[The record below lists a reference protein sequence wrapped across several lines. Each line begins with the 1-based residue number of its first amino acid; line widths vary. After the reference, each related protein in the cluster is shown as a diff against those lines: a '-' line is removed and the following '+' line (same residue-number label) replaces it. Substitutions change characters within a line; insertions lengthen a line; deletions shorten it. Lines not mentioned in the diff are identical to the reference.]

1 MIARSFFGAAAIGV
15 FAVLGAAAAGSA
27 AAQAVDKPTLAETM
41 DELSRFTGLAED
53 TLSLVHGE
61 APQLFEP
68 VNNTV
73 FVLKVIGLAAE
84 AKDQEAVAEIVG
96 EAVDRGLERIEAA
109 LLPASVGA
117 FFTVVS
123 AYKAALEIIRD
134 YIFLPAMDQRIWE
147 AYRKARAG
155 DAAFGDTSRESRETA
170 FSIATTQGF
179 SGYYALRDSIF
190 DEMIKAKK
198 YNRDAIGPEMEKRL
212 RRQIDDFW
220 IARLETRFQ
229 AELLKAG
236 KEKAAKE
243 TWAKADKPVK
253 AIVEAAAKVGARIPG
268 IYFATEK
275 DVPKGWRRRQAGAK
289 SKDFA
294 VQSFQTPMGTSWH
307 QTVVVLS
314 DAYLANKKE
323 NRRGDGSVYYTLP
336 GGNDYADPSDIHV
349 SIIMHPNAGKMPD
362 GQTQL
367 HSDNIR
373 FMLTDRKQ
381 YVPGYSGPVEE
392 EGVEVGYY
400 SQEAARSVYH
410 CMFVKGAWY
419 VVMSVSSA
427 TPQVRAK
434 MQADAVARYKGK
446 PGDYVDQTVASEALL
461 RQFVKA
467 VAARIPGRK
476 AKR

>member
-1 MIARSFFGAAAIGV
+1 MTART
-15 FAVLGAAAAGSA
+15 VLGAVLVAALLPLAAAAPGSA
-27 AAQAVDKPTLAETM
+27 QTVERPTLAETM
-41 DELSRFTGLAED
+41 DELERFTGLAED

-73 FVLKVIGLAAE
+73 FVLKVIGLVSE
-84 AKDQEAVAEIVG
+84 AKDQEAAAEIVG
-96 EAVDRGLERIEAA
+96 QAVEFGLDKIEAA

-117 FFTVVS
+117 FFAVAS

-134 YIFLPAMDQRIWE
+134 YIFLPAMDQRIWQ
-147 AYRKARAG
+147 AYRDARAG

-170 FSIATTQGF
+170 FSIATTRGF

-190 DEMIKAKK
+190 EEMIKAKK

-212 RRQIDDFW
+212 RRQIDEFW

-229 AELLKAG
+229 MELLKAA

-253 AIVEAAAKVGARIPG
+253 AIVEAAAKVGAKIPG

-275 DVPKGWRRRQAGAK
+275 DVPKGWRRRQAGAQ
-289 SKDFA
+289 SKEFL
-294 VQSFQTPMGTSWH
+294 VQSFQTPMGTAWN
-307 QTVVVLS
+307 QTVVVFN
-314 DAYLANKKE
+314 DAYLASKKE

-336 GGNDYADPSDIHV
+336 GGNDYADPSPINV
-349 SIIMHPNAGKMPD
+349 SIVMSPNAGKLPD

-381 YVPGYSGPVEE
+381 YVPGYSGPVDEP
-392 EGVEVGYY
+392 GVDIGYY
-400 SQEAARSVYH
+400 NQEAARSVYH
-410 CMFVKGAWY
+410 CTFVKGAWY

-434 MQADAVARYKGK
+434 MQTDAVARYKGK
-446 PGDYVDQTVASEALL
+446 PGDYADQTVASEALL
-461 RQFVKA
+461 RQFVKV
-467 VAARIPGRK
+467 VAARIPGQK

>member
-1 MIARSFFGAAAIGV
+1 LLAILLLPMAAP
-15 FAVLGAAAAGSA
+15 A
-27 AAQAVDKPTLAETM
+27 AAQTVDKPTLAETM

-68 VNNTV
+68 INNTV
-73 FVLKVIGLAAE
+73 FVVKVIGLVAE
-84 AKDQEAVAEIVG
+84 AKDQEAAAEIVG
-96 EAVDRGLERIEAA
+96 EAIDRGLERIEAA
-109 LLPASVGA
+109 VVPATVGA
-117 FFTVVS
+117 FFTAVR

-155 DAAFGDTSRESRETA
+155 DVAFGDTSRESREAA
-170 FSIATTQGF
+170 FSVASTQGF

-229 AELLKAG
+229 LELLKAG
-236 KEKAAKE
+236 KDKVRNE

-253 AIVEAAAKVGARIPG
+253 AVVEAAAKVGARIPG

-275 DVPKGWRRRQAGAK
+275 DVPKGWRRRQAGAR
-289 SKDFA
+289 SKEFL
-294 VQSFQTPMGTSWH
+294 VQSFQTPMGTAWN
-307 QTVVVLS
+307 QTVVVFS

-323 NRRGDGSVYYTLP
+323 SRRGDGSVYYTLA
-336 GGNDYADPSDIHV
+336 GGNDYVDPSPINV
-349 SIIMHPNAGKMPD
+349 SIVMSPNAAKLPD

-381 YVPGYSGPVEE
+381 YVPGYSGPVDEP
-392 EGVEVGYY
+392 GVDIGYY
-400 SQEAARSVYH
+400 NQEAARSVYH
-410 CMFVKGAWY
+410 CTFVKGAWY

-461 RQFVKA
+461 RRFVA
-467 VAARIPGRK
+467 VVAARIPGRQ